1 MQLITLNKKVKIM
14 LESIKSFATN
24 LFKVK
29 KGEMKISL
37 WFRKELRTS
46 RNDKNRLP
54 IIVALF

>member
-1 MQLITLNKKVKIM
+1 M